1 MAEANNAAD
10 EFSGE
15 TQRRRGTIKWLLQ
28 YDLQVIAVPE
38 KTLGVLTSGGD
49 CAGLNAV
56 IRSVVARAVQGY
68 GWRVLGIRQGTQG
81 LLRRPVDFA
90 VLDLRI
96 ANPTMARMAG
106 TILGTTNR
114 GDPFAY
120 PMQDGSLLDRSEEV
134 IEGVRLLGL
143 DALIGIGGD
152 GSLAILRHLA
162 QQGSIPFVG
171 IPKTI
176 DNDVG
181 ATESSIGYH
190 TAVMVATEAIDRLQ
204 PTAASHDRV
213 MILEVMGRDS
223 GQIALAAG
231 IAGGADVILVPEIAY
246 DINIVAAHIARLRQ
260 TAHNF
265 AIVVVAEAVRDNTGE
280 HVERRHALGGA
291 TYGGV
296 GHVLGEALARLTG
309 AETRVTVLGHV
320 QRGGQPTWDDRLVA
334 SAFGVHAVDLI
345 AEGKFDR
352 MVAWQNRRVVD
363 VPLTAAFEATQLVA
377 SDDTLVRTARGLG
390 ICLGDR

>member
-1 MAEANNAAD
+1 MSPAK
-10 EFSGE
+10 
-15 TQRRRGTIKWLLQ
+15 TI
-28 YDLQVIAVPE
+28 
-38 KTLGVLTSGGD
+38 GVLTSGGD

-56 IRSVVARAVQGY
+56 IRAVVTRAVQGH
-68 GWRVLGIRQGTQG
+68 GWRVLGILHGTQG
-81 LLRRPVDFA
+81 LLCRPVD
-90 VLDLRI
+90 VTPLDLQS
-96 ANPTMARMAG
+96 ANPAMVRMAG
-106 TILGTTNR
+106 TILGTSNR

-120 PMQDGSLLDRSEEV
+120 PMADGTLKDRSEEV

-152 GSLAILRHLA
+152 GSFAILRRLA
-162 QQGSIPFVG
+162 QQGGIPFIG

-181 ATESSIGYH
+181 ATESAVGYH

-223 GQIALAAG
+223 GQIALASG
-231 IAGGADVILVPEIAY
+231 IAGGADVILVPEIPY
-246 DINIVAAHIARLRQ
+246 NIDIVAAHISQLRQ
-260 TAHNF
+260 GTHNF

-280 HVERRHALGGA
+280 HVQHQHTLGMT
-291 TYGGV
+291 TYGGI
-296 GHVLGEALARLTG
+296 GHVLGETLARMTG

-320 QRGGQPTWDDRLVA
+320 QRGGQPTWDDRLIA

-345 AEGKFDR
+345 AEGKSDR
-352 MVAWQNRRVVD
+352 MVAWQNRRVLD
-363 VPLTAAFEATQLVA
+363 VPLMAAFESALRAA

-390 ICLGDR
+390 ICLGDKSLELKL